1 MMLPDSHSAA
11 NLTQQPVHY
20 STFLLDLDHT
30 LFDSD
35 TSETA
40 AFLRAMNVAGITR
53 SDHYESLFRRINL
66 ELWAA
71 VERGETT
78 AQYVKTHRFER
89 LALEAGLDADPV
101 AMADAYVA
109 GLGDNGGLYSG
120 VREVLDILSRYAS
133 LALVTNGLSEVQRR
147 RIERTGIVDHFDA
160 VIISAEVGAAKP
172 AAAIFDIAFAR
183 LDEPRKDSALMVG
196 DSLASDILGGAN
208 FGIATCWY
216 NPKRKSAGAADR
228 INHEIS
234 ALNELLYFVDGNSD
248 SHV

>member
-1 MMLPDSHSAA
+1 MDSS
-11 NLTQQPVHY
+11 QRPVQY

-30 LFDSD
+30 LFDTD

-40 AFLRAMNVAGITR
+40 AFMLAMNVAGIAKPHT
-53 SDHYESLFRRINL
+53 YEGLFRRINL

-78 AQYVKTHRFER
+78 PQYVKTHRFER

-109 GLGDNGGLYSG
+109 GLGENGGLYAG
-120 VREVLDILSRYAS
+120 ARQVLDIMSQHAS

-147 RIERTGIVDHFDA
+147 RIERTGIVDYFDA

-172 AAAIFDIAFAR
+172 AAEIFDIAFEE
-183 LDEPRKDSALMVG
+183 LDAPHKESAMMVG
-196 DSLASDILGGAN
+196 DNLVSDILGGAN
-208 FGIATCWY
+208 YGIATCWY
-216 NPKRKSAGAADR
+216 NPKRKKSGPTDR
-228 INHEIS
+228 ISYEIS
-234 ALNELLYFVDGNSD
+234 ALNELLHYVELQ
-248 SHV
+248 